1 MLKFLLGLII
11 GGGIGVFTMA
21 VIQINRDERNAN

>member
-21 VIQINRDERNAN
+21 AIQINRGEQNAN

>member
-1 MLKFLLGLII
+1 MLKFILGLII

-21 VIQINRDERNAN
+21 VIQINRGERNAH

>member
-11 GGGIGVFTMA
+11 GGSIGVFTMV
-21 VIQINRDERNAN
+21 VIQINRGERNAD

>member
-11 GGGIGVFTMA
+11 GGSIGIFTMA
-21 VIQINRDERNAN
+21 VIKINRGEQNAD

>member
-11 GGGIGVFTMA
+11 GGSIGVLTMA
-21 VIQINRDERNAN
+21 VIQINRGERNAD

>member
-11 GGGIGVFTMA
+11 GGSIGVFTMA
-21 VIQINRDERNAN
+21 VTQINRGERNAD

>member
-1 MLKFLLGLII
+1 MLKFILGPII

-21 VIQINRDERNAN
+21 VIQINRGERNAH

>member
-11 GGGIGVFTMA
+11 GGSIGIFTMA
-21 VIQINRDERNAN
+21 VIQINRGERNAD

>member
-1 MLKFLLGLII
+1 MFKFLLGLII

-21 VIQINRDERNAN
+21 VLQINRGERNAH